1 MANQDLQAALDKRF
15 QEAVESSNFRTALNL
30 QKKNARLKLD
40 ASLVYAVNGG
50 SFVIDQLL
58 ISFVSTLISQQKTS
72 AVLLDVNGNPTL
84 IEDLS
89 LFLEKIIDTY
99 YEATNEYLVEI
110 KRINKSRNTKSV
122 VGEN

>member
-1 MANQDLQAALDKRF
+1 MTNPDLNEALDKRF
-15 QEAVESSNFRTALNL
+15 QEALNSSNFRTALNL

-40 ASLVYAVNGG
+40 ASLVYALNGG

-58 ISFVSTLISQQKTS
+58 ISFVSTLLAQQKTS

-84 IEDLS
+84 VDDLS

-99 YEATNEYLVEI
+99 YEATNEYLVEVT
-110 KRINKSRNTKSV
+110 RINKSRNPKAV
-122 VGEN
+122 VGGK

>member
-30 QKKNARLKLD
+30 QKKNARLKLG

-72 AVLLDVNGNPTL
+72 AVLLDVNGTPTL

-110 KRINKSRNTKSV
+110 KRINKSRNAKSV

>member
-72 AVLLDVNGNPTL
+72 AVLLDVNGSPTL

-110 KRINKSRNTKSV
+110 KRINKSRNAKSV

>member
-110 KRINKSRNTKSV
+110 KRINKSRNAKSV